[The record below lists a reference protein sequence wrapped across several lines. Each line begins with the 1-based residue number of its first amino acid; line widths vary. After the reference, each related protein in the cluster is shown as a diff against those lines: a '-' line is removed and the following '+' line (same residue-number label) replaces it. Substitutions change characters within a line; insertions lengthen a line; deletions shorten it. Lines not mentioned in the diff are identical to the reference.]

1 MITDEEQRNRLVSG
15 NKIMIAYVDSH
26 GSRYKDPF
34 IEMASKNIAEFQT
47 VDLKMLN
54 QKVCST
60 SSYLQALYEAKRE
73 NCEYLLYVE
82 LGTVIDWCDGPMKD
96 IVEYIKEHSNSKLF
110 GHILQHTNGSFYIHP
125 QFMAIDVKWA
135 FKNNIRCIEDPT
147 PAHKWKAP
155 VFERSKEN
163 FHDGYTPH
171 WVKVSDK
178 KERIEVIGQ
187 GVGWNILDAIFE
199 TNSEMKVWPEHI
211 RNAKKFLYPTVK
223 EECSKNKAVIL
234 GEMNTNR
241 VYVANTEQITRDR
254 YAHSLDNHDIKCV
267 ATPASGLSTFLIPFY
282 AQAEKTLAY
291 DINLMSLHFVE
302 KCRQDW
308 DGTNFKDFVLTEIVN
323 KQHPALYKA
332 KQEHLDSADALL
344 KDLGDEW
351 IDWWRTIGKRQIT
364 TKQID
369 IFNHHTWHNFKN
381 HMLGDECTLL
391 NISNIMHYAP
401 TATLFNLQ
409 ERIDILKNLHTYITT
424 KVMKPENLLING
436 MSPTVSRKP
445 IDGNLVKEDIK
456 NELAFPWR

>member
-34 IEMASKNIAEFQT
+34 IEMTSKNIAEFHT

-54 QKVCST
+54 QKVCSKF
-60 SSYLQALYEAKRE
+60 SYLEALYEAKKE

-82 LGTVIDWCDGPMKD
+82 LGTIIDWCDGPMKD
-96 IVEYIKEHSNSKLF
+96 IVEYIKENANSKLF

-125 QFMAIDVKWA
+125 QFMAINVKWA
-135 FKNNIRCIEDPT
+135 FKNNIRRIEDAT
-147 PAHKWKAP
+147 PVHKWKAP

-163 FHDGYTPH
+163 FHDEYTPH

-178 KERIEVIGQ
+178 KERIEVVGQ
-187 GVGWNILDAIFE
+187 GAGWNILDAIFE

-241 VYVANTEQITRDR
+241 VYVANTEQITRDK
-254 YAHSLDNHDIKCV
+254 YASILDNHDIKCV

-302 KCRQDW
+302 KCR
-308 DGTNFKDFVLTEIVN
+308 
-323 KQHPALYKA
+323 
-332 KQEHLDSADALL
+332 
-344 KDLGDEW
+344 
-351 IDWWRTIGKRQIT
+351 
-364 TKQID
+364 
-369 IFNHHTWHNFKN
+369 
-381 HMLGDECTLL
+381 
-391 NISNIMHYAP
+391 
-401 TATLFNLQ
+401 
-409 ERIDILKNLHTYITT
+409 
-424 KVMKPENLLING
+424 
-436 MSPTVSRKP
+436 
-445 IDGNLVKEDIK
+445 ED
-456 NELAFPWR
+456 